1 MEKEM
6 ILKRVSKNIKYKM
19 VENEIDM
26 EFLQD
31 IIFNALD
38 GETVTEEILD

>member
-1 MEKEM
+1 MEKVM
-6 ILKRVSKNIKYKM
+6 ILKRVLKNIKYKM

-38 GETVTEEILD
+38 GETVTE